1 MGEFNPTL
9 GRDSLPGIITPVEQA
24 AREFAKDLDFL
35 KVKGIVIDSASV
47 DAGNSGQTYILRPG
61 LALVRGAGTG
71 GKFVPAD
78 HGSAPVYG
86 SVLEAVILN
95 EYVNM
100 HGPTG
105 VVENKPAQGMWA
117 GRVDD
122 SLIIYVGDSNYK
134 TAIKAALT
142 TIRFE

>member
-9 GRDSLPGIITPVEQA
+9 GRDSNPGIITPVEQA
-24 AREFAKDLDFL
+24 AREFVKDVEFL
-35 KVKGIVIDSASV
+35 KVKGIEVDSASV
-47 DAGNSGQTYILRPG
+47 DAGNTNQTYILRPG

-78 HGSAPVYG
+78 HASAPVY
-86 SVLEAVILN
+86 SAVLEAVILN
-95 EYVNM
+95 QYLNL

-105 VVENKPAQGMWA
+105 AVETKPAQGMWA

-122 SLIIYVGDSNYK
+122 SLVIYVGDANYK
-134 TAIKAALT
+134 AAIKAALPS
-142 TIRFE
+142 IRFE